1 MPQKLSRRVTAAICL
16 AAAFVFTALISP
28 HPVYSQEYG
37 ATAFQNSG
45 SEEAQEPF
53 LNGLL
58 MLHSFEYEDAREAFQ
73 NAQRV
78 DPDFAMAYWGEAMT
92 HNHPVWFSQDRAA
105 AVAALEKLGATAD
118 ERLSHAATDREAD
131 YLEAAHILFGEG
143 DKHARDDAFAEE
155 MARIAAKY
163 PDDLDAAAFH
173 ALSIL
178 GTSHE
183 GRDFATYMRA
193 AAVAEEVFAKN
204 PRHPGAA
211 HYLIHSYDDP
221 VHAPLGLR
229 AARAY
234 SDIAPAA
241 AHAQHMP
248 SHIFVALGMWDDVV
262 RTNESSWAASEQR
275 VADKSLSENDRG
287 FHALLWLTYGY
298 LQQGRYADADALIQI
313 MHESHQKASTGRT
326 AYHLSAMRAA
336 YVVETEDWDSGAAA
350 AIEVEPSKLNTESG
364 ATEYFTRGLIS
375 IGREELDEATDALT
389 ALRALDGFNEEDN
402 SAARARAMAYQLDGL
417 LKAAPSGI
425 NDEAL
430 ASLRRA
436 AEIEEALPID
446 YGPPSPA
453 KPSYELL
460 ADALLR
466 DGNAEEAAL
475 AYRRALELAPR
486 RAKSLEGLRR
496 ALELLGRS
504 DKAAEISEVLT
515 LVRQN
520 ADTTSQ
526 SRR

>member
-1 MPQKLSRRVTAAICL
+1 MPQKLSRCVVAAFYL
-16 AAAFVFTALISP
+16 AATFLLAAVISP
-28 HPVYSQEYG
+28 YPVYSQDYG
-37 ATAFQNSG
+37 ATAFLNSG

-73 NAQRV
+73 NAQHL

-92 HNHPVWFSQDRAA
+92 HNHPVWFSQNREA
-105 AVAALEKLGATAD
+105 AVAALEKLGATAE
-118 ERLSHAATDREAD
+118 ERLSRAGTDRERD
-131 YLEAAHILFGEG
+131 YLEAAHVLFGEG

-155 MARIAAKY
+155 MARIAAEY

-173 ALSIL
+173 ALSLL

-193 AAVAEEVFAKN
+193 AAAAEVVFAKN

-229 AARAY
+229 AARVY

-248 SHIFVALGMWDDVV
+248 SHIFIALGMWDEVV
-262 RTNESSWAASEQR
+262 RTNEASWDASEQR
-275 VADKSLSENDRG
+275 VTAKNLSENDRG
-287 FHALLWLTYGY
+287 FHALLWLTYAY
-298 LQQGRYADADALIQI
+298 LQQGRYAEADSLIQI
-313 MHESHQKASTGRT
+313 MHKSHQEASSGRT

-336 YVVETEDWDSGAAA
+336 YVVETEDWDSRAAS
-350 AIEVEPSKLNTESG
+350 IEVEPAKLSTESG
-364 ATEYFTRGLIS
+364 ATEYFTRGLVS
-375 IGREELDEATDALT
+375 IGREELDEAADALS
-389 ALRALDGFNEEDN
+389 ALRAIDGFDEDEN
-402 SAARARAMAYQLDGL
+402 SAARARAMAYQLDGR
-417 LKAAPSGI
+417 LKAARSGI

-436 AEIEEALPID
+436 AEIEEALPFD
-446 YGPPSPA
+446 FGPPSPT

-460 ADALLR
+460 ADALL
-466 DGNAEEAAL
+466 DEGNAEEAAM
-475 AYRRALELAPR
+475 AYRRVLEIAPG
-486 RAKSLEGLRR
+486 RARTLEGLRR
-496 ALELLGRS
+496 ALELLGRT
-504 DKAAEISEVLT
+504 DEAADITDELT

-520 ADTTSQ
+520 ADSSLQ
-526 SRR
+526 SHR